1 MGGRVG
7 ETSCTMFPPPFP
19 RTPIPPL
26 SKTFDFIESP
36 IPVSLYME
44 RRGGESGGHILL
56 WEGNGEGLLRYGIL
70 KAGMLCAAER
80 FETEHALFV

>member
-1 MGGRVG
+1 
-7 ETSCTMFPPPFP
+7 
-19 RTPIPPL
+19 
-26 SKTFDFIESP
+26 
-36 IPVSLYME
+36 ME